1 MKFNKKIS
9 ILSLL
14 LITLFSCQTINSF
27 SSTSLNQTSSS
38 TQANIQT
45 FTDTEK
51 RDLLDCFNLEI
62 PFLNVGNKT
71 NYKLEVENLFSKYV
85 YNKATYTIYNVNTT
99 TYNQYL
105 TKLKENGFTYKRNYK
120 DNGSYNI
127 YSKGGSH
134 IEINLNSLKKTVTMY
149 IYGDNN

>member
-1 MKFNKKIS
+1 MKLNKKIS

-27 SSTSLNQTSSS
+27 SSTSQDSLTSSSSTSLNQTSKNSSS
-38 TQANIQT
+38 TQTKIQT

-51 RDLLDCFNLEI
+51 KDLLNCFNLEI

-71 NYKLEVENLFSKYV
+71 NYKLEVENLFSKYG
-85 YNKATYTIYNVNTT
+85 YNKATYTIYNVNTS

-105 TKLKENGFTYKRNYK
+105 NKLKENGFTYKRSYN

-127 YSKGGSH
+127 
-134 IEINLNSLKKTVTMY
+134 
-149 IYGDNN
+149 